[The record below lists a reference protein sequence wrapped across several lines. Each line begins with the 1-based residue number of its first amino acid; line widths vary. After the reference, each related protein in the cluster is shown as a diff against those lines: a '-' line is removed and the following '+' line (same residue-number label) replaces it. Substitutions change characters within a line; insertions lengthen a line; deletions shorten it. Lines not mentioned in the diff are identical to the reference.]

1 METRTIPS
9 RRVLL
14 FIVILVLASQA
25 CATSLIQ
32 WPFPNFPGTPATPLP
47 GGPTPTP
54 LPRAEVTFTTRL
66 PEPLQANEV
75 LAISVLDEITGLSLN
90 AVDYQMTAVD

>member
-14 FIVILVLASQA
+14 FIVILALASQA

-32 WPFPNFPGTPATPLP
+32 WPFPNFPGTSVDASIR
-47 GGPTPTP
+47 
-54 LPRAEVTFTTRL
+54 RANSHTSAACRSDIYHT
-66 PEPLQANEV
+66 
-75 LAISVLDEITGLSLN
+75 IT
-90 AVDYQMTAVD
+90 